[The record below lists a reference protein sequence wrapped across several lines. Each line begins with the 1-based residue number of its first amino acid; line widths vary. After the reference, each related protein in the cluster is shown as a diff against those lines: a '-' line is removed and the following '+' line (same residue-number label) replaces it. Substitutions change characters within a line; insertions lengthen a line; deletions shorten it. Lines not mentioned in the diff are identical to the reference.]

1 MRLKADLHVHTALSP
16 CAAQDMT
23 PPAIVSAAVKA
34 GLNMIAICDHNSAGN
49 VRAVQV
55 AAAAAPTAAGAVA
68 VIAGMEIT
76 TAEEVH
82 VVGLFPDAERALA
95 AAGAVQSTLPAGRT
109 PPAGRG
115 AAARGFGVQRLMDAA
130 GRTRRVEPAMLAAAS
145 TLDLTEA
152 LALVHEHGGL
162 AIAAHVDR
170 PSFSVLSQLG
180 MIPPDARFDALELSV
195 AGCRA
200 GRAGEVERLGL
211 PVVCSSDGHS
221 PEEVGAGF
229 TVFEAGEASFGELA
243 LALAGRDGRGI
254 VHA

>member
-1 MRLKADLHVHTALSP
+1 MRLKADLHIHTALSP

-23 PPAIVSAAVKA
+23 PPAIVAAAVQA

-49 VRAVQV
+49 VRAVQDAAHHAAHE
-55 AAAAAPTAAGAVA
+55 AAADTLT

-82 VVGLFPDAERALA
+82 VLGLFPDADRALA
-95 AAGAVQSTLPAGRT
+95 AAAVVQRTLPAARK
-109 PPAGRG
+109 P
-115 AAARGFGVQRLMDAA
+115 ARGFGVQSLMDAE
-130 GRTRRVEPAMLAAAS
+130 GRTVGVDRAMLSAAS
-145 TLDLTEA
+145 ALDLAAA
-152 LALVHEHGGL
+152 LALVREHGGL
-162 AIAAHVDR
+162 AIASHVDR

-180 MIPPDARFDALELSV
+180 MIPPDARFDAVEMSV
-195 AGCRA
+195 AGRRL
-200 GRAGEVERLGL
+200 GRTAEVERLGL

-221 PEEVGAGF
+221 PEEVGAGY
-229 TVFEAGEASFGELA
+229 TVFQAGGASFEELA